1 MIMNNQIWERKEKI
15 KVAAAVIT
23 AIAISITAMLSI
35 INFIEEHQRNIRFDV
50 DIIPLQEGEGKIF
63 IYNYPNSDNLKDI
76 SVDVSL
82 IVNGATTETKNYTIL
97 RISSGTSFDQLFKF
111 DHNWYSSNNNYR
123 IDVEVKADGIT
134 KSSSIIPLW
143 G

>member
-23 AIAISITAMLSI
+23 AIAISITAILST
-35 INFIEEHQRNIRFDV
+35 INFIEEHQKNIRFDV
-50 DIIPLQEGEGKIF
+50 SIMPLQDGEGEIF
-63 IYNYPNSDNLKDI
+63 IYNSLNSDNLKDI

-82 IVNGATTETKNYTIL
+82 IVNEITTETKNYTIL
-97 RISSGTSFDQLFKF
+97 RISSGTSFYQPFKF
-111 DHNWYSSNNNYR
+111 DHKWYSSNNNYR

-134 KSSSIIPLW
+134 KSSSIIPPW